1 MNMDTFNITYI
12 TLYVDYFTK
21 DFSAYLRKHEQAE
34 AWAREH
40 NIKISPGPKYTLTTI
55 LEFTNNEDLLA
66 FKLIFGELC

>member
-1 MNMDTFNITYI
+1 MNMDTFN
-12 TLYVDYFTK
+12 
-21 DFSAYLRKHEQAE
+21 KHEQAE